1 MSSTSQKDIKIITD
15 NHKKVDLRNETL
27 SDISL
32 KLETIGEKKFRA
44 KQIYEWV
51 IKGARHFDDMLNL
64 SKALR
69 AKLEKIYYL
78 DNTNIIDVLKS
89 EDGTLKMLNAF
100 KDGEIVESVFMRYKH
115 GNSACLSTQ
124 VGCKMGCSFC
134 ASTLNGCMRNL
145 TAGEMLGQLYEM
157 QNYTGERVNNVVLM
171 GSGEPLDNYDEVL
184 RFIHLACDEDGLNL
198 SGRSITLSTCGL
210 VPQIRKLADE
220 KLQITLAISLHNPIE
235 KERIEIMPIT
245 KKYGIRALMDAV
257 AYYTEKTHRRVTFEY
272 AMIAGENDS
281 IEHANELGKL
291 LKGML
296 VHVNLIPVN
305 AVKEKSYIPTKNHQI
320 NVFMKQLM
328 DKYNINTTVRRELGS
343 DINAACGQ
351 LRNQQIERGT
361 EA

>member
-1 MSSTSQKDIKIITD
+1 MSLTSKEVINKKIEAQSLR
-15 NHKKVDLRNETL
+15 DLRNETL
-27 SDISL
+27 DDIVQ
-32 KLETIGEKKFRA
+32 KLGEMGEKKFRA
-44 KQIYEWV
+44 KQIYQWV
-51 IKGARHFDDMLNL
+51 TKGVRTFDDMLNL
-64 SKALR
+64 PKNLR
-69 AKLEKIYYL
+69 EKLAKVYYL
-78 DNTNIIDVLKS
+78 NNTAIIDVLKS

-100 KDGEIVESVFMRYKH
+100 KDDEIVESVFMRYKH
-115 GNSACLSTQ
+115 GNSACISTQ

-134 ASTLNGCMRNL
+134 ASTINGCVRNL

-157 QNYTGERVNNVVLM
+157 QNHTGEHINNVVLM

-184 RFIHLACDEDGLNL
+184 KFIGLACDESGLNL

-210 VPQIRKLADE
+210 VPQIRKLAEE

-235 KERIEIMPIT
+235 VERIEIMPIT
-245 KKYGIRALMDAV
+245 KKYGIDALIDAV
-257 AYYTEKTHRRVTFEY
+257 KYYTEKTHRRVTFEY

-281 IEHANELGKL
+281 LAHANALGKL

-305 AVKEKSYIPTKNHQI
+305 AVKEKSYVPTKNHQI

-351 LRNQQIERGT
+351 LRNQQLGK